1 MNDLM
6 THLDSALQNGL
17 TAIDQVETIPELE
30 AIKALYLGRNGAI
43 SQMMKSLGI
52 LSPEERPETGKKAN
66 GVKKTLQEAIDRR
79 LVVIKNTSAADRT
92 IDVTL
97 PGRRR
102 KTGYKHPIN
111 HVIDDAVD
119 IFRRMGFIVADGPD
133 IEDEYHNFDAL
144 NTPSDHPSRDLQDTF
159 YFADGRLLRTHTSP
173 VQIRVMEKQQ
183 PPVRIIATGRC
194 YRRDTP
200 DATHSMNFHQIE
212 GLYVNRQVSMAE
224 LKGTLL
230 RFAHEMFGPDIQVR
244 FRPHFFPFT
253 EPSLEYDFSCINC
266 RGEGCSIC
274 KQSGW
279 LEISGAGM
287 VDPAVFTSVGYD
299 PDHITGFAFGMGVE
313 RLAMIRYK
321 IPDIRLLYEN
331 DVRFLQQF

>member
-1 MNDLM
+1 MNKLIHILES
-6 THLDSALQNGL
+6 TLQECL
-17 TAIDQVETIPELE
+17 AAIAAAKTFPELE
-30 AIKALYLGRNGAI
+30 SIKVHYLGRQGAV
-43 SQMMKSLGI
+43 SQMMKNLGTLSL
-52 LSPEERPETGKKAN
+52 EERPEAGKKAN
-66 GVKKTLQEAIDRR
+66 HVKIQLQEAMDQR
-79 LVVIKNTSAADRT
+79 LAVITRANDSART

-102 KTGYKHPIN
+102 KIGYKHPIN
-111 HVIDDAVD
+111 QVIDDAID

-133 IEDEYHNFDAL
+133 IEDDYHNFDAL
-144 NTPSDHPSRDLQDTF
+144 NTPLDHPARDLQDTF

-173 VQIRVMEKQQ
+173 VQIRVMEGQQ
-183 PPVRIIATGRC
+183 PPVRIIAAGRC

-230 RFAHEMFGPDIQVR
+230 RFAHEMFGTEVQVR

-266 RGEGCSIC
+266 RGTGCSIC

-299 PDHITGFAFGMGVE
+299 PESYTGFAFGMGVE
-313 RLAMIRYK
+313 RLAMIRYN